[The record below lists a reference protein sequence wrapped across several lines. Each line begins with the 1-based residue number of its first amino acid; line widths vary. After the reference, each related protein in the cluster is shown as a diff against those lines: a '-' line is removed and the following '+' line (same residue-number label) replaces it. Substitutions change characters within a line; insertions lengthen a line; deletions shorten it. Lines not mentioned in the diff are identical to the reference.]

1 MTESTTAATPPSTR
15 TQRIVILGGGFAG
28 VTTAQELTRRLRSQ
42 GRLAGRRRPAGNV
55 PDGPAAL
62 PRVSVTLINR
72 DNYFVF
78 QPLLAD
84 IISGAIETT
93 HVVVPLRRMLPGADV
108 EVGQVEAIDPAA
120 REVHVRR
127 RLGGAPFTV
136 GYDALV
142 VALGSVTDFGA
153 VPGMAEYAL
162 GVRSLGDAFYLAE
175 SALSMLEEAAHEED
189 PERQRAA
196 PDVRRG
202 RWGIDRR
209 GGCGRASGSP
219 THGAPDVCDATGADG
234 RPRSQPCTRPVRVR
248 GTSRPACPRNL
259 SRAGVQLVLKERLA
273 RVEADRVEL
282 DDGTTIATATV
293 VSTVGNAPH
302 PVVARLGPA
311 LDDRGWIRPD
321 ATFAVPGLDRIW
333 ALGDCASI
341 LDPHT
346 GRPMPATP
354 QHAVREGPHAAR
366 NILAVLDGGR
376 PLPFDYGQQGMLVSL
391 GRFKGVGEVRGIKV
405 SGLVAWFLWRTYY
418 LLRLPS
424 RERRLR
430 VALRLGA
437 RAVPGTRR
445 RRDQHASQPH
455 VSLAR
460 RSARCRAS
468 PSQSEREARR
478 QTSWCSDCLNGCRL
492 RRGTWGRRASPPRT
506 NVSTA
511 AQARSRSTPVPTDAP
526 GDTTCR
532 CIDRAVAAPP
542 RRARLRHRRG
552 SGTRSARPGGSRAW
566 AR

>member
-1 MTESTTAATPPSTR
+1 MTESDTAGTPPSTR

-28 VTTAQELTRRLRSQ
+28 VTTAQELTRRLRAQ
-42 GRLAGRRRPAGNV
+42 GRLAGRRRPAGSA

-62 PRVSVTLINR
+62 PQVSVTLINR

-93 HVVVPLRRMLPGADV
+93 HVVIPLRRMLQGADI
-108 EVGQVEAIDPAA
+108 EVGHVEAIDPVV

-127 RLGGAPFTV
+127 RLGGAPFKV

-142 VALGSVTDFGA
+142 VALGSVTDFVA

-162 GVRSLGDAFYLAE
+162 GVRNLGDAFYLRNH
-175 SALSMLEEAAHEED
+175 ALSMLEEAAHEAD
-189 PERQRAA
+189 LERQRALLTFVVVGGGSTGVEVA
-196 PDVRRG
+196 AELVDLLHTARRTFATLPEPTVVLVHSRAHVLSEFGERLG
-202 RWGIDRR
+202 R
-209 GGCGRASGSP
+209 
-219 THGAPDVCDATGADG
+219 HATK
-234 RPRSQPCTRPVRVR
+234 
-248 GTSRPACPRNL
+248 NL
-259 SRAGVQLVLKERLA
+259 SRAGVQLVLKRRLA

-282 DDGTTIATATV
+282 DDGTIIATATV

-311 LDDRGWIRPD
+311 LDDRGWIHPD
-321 ATFAVPGLDRIW
+321 ATFAVPGLERIW

-346 GRPMPATP
+346 GRPMPATA

-391 GRFKGVGEVRGIKV
+391 GQFKGVGEVRGIKV

-430 VALRLGA
+430 VALDWALELFLAHDVVEISMRRSRTLPGEEIGEVSGEPVSVGA
-437 RAVPGTRR
+437 RSE
-445 RRDQHASQPH
+445 ASDEL
-455 VSLAR
+455 VL
-460 RSARCRAS
+460 
-468 PSQSEREARR
+468 
-478 QTSWCSDCLNGCRL
+478 
-492 RRGTWGRRASPPRT
+492 
-506 NVSTA
+506 
-511 AQARSRSTPVPTDAP
+511 
-526 GDTTCR
+526 
-532 CIDRAVAAPP
+532 
-542 RRARLRHRRG
+542 
-552 SGTRSARPGGSRAW
+552 
-566 AR
+566 